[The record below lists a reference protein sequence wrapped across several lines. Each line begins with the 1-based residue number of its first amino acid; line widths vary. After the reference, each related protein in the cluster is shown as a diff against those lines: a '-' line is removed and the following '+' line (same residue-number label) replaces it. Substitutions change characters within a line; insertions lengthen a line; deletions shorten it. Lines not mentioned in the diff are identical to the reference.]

1 MVCVDFYRWF
11 DLNQRSVRLST
22 LQNNSLPAFYGKSSK
37 NPYYSPLF
45 DFIVGKALD
54 LRKATSS
61 LCLNPSEIK
70 KTAMNL
76 INAVLI
82 SEWHNV
88 LRVTVT
94 GLSYP
99 AISLTKLKC
108 HPTNLFKSINE
119 YQSNPDFSSYSLVPR
134 DTLSSPPVRHTSC
147 PL

>member
-1 MVCVDFYRWF
+1 M
-11 DLNQRSVRLST
+11 
-22 LQNNSLPAFYGKSSK
+22 
-37 NPYYSPLF
+37 
-45 DFIVGKALD
+45 GKALD

-61 LCLNPSEIK
+61 LCLNPSEMK

-82 SEWHNV
+82 SEGHNV

-108 HPTNLFKSINE
+108 HPTSHLS
-119 YQSNPDFSSYSLVPR
+119 QSMSTRVIQI
-134 DTLSSPPVRHTSC
+134 SPHT
-147 PL
+147 P